1 MKHVLEIQS
10 FDRVLIEKLCAR
22 ADAMEDMLKN
32 DRAKVNELFKGR
44 MMFSVFYEPST
55 RTRMSFSAA
64 AQHLGIEVVG
74 TENAKEFSSAAKGET
89 IEDTIQVFN
98 SYHPDIIVMRH
109 YETGAA
115 ARAAK
120 VSDVPIMNAGDGLGQ
135 HPTQSLLDIYSIKK
149 ELGRFDNLKVVIG
162 GDLAH
167 GRTARSLAY
176 LLSKF
181 EGNSI
186 SFVAPEGLEI
196 GQDIKD
202 HLAAN
207 NVPFEETTDLSSVLK
222 DADVVYWTRVQKERF
237 DASQLGDTFVI
248 GKKEVDIM
256 KKDAIL
262 MHPLPRVDEITAEV
276 DSDPRAA
283 YFRQAGNGLTLR
295 MALIEWVL
303 TDE

>member
-1 MKHVLEIQS
+1 MKHVLEIQP
-10 FDRVLIEKLCAR
+10 FDRELIEKLCGR
-22 ADAMEDMLKN
+22 ADEMEELLQHDRQKLN
-32 DRAKVNELFKGR
+32 DLFKGR

-64 AQHLGIEVVG
+64 AQHLGIQVVS

-89 IEDTIQVFN
+89 IEDTVRVLN

-115 ARAAK
+115 ALAAS

-135 HPTQSLLDIYSIKK
+135 HPTQSLLDIYTIKK

-176 LLSKF
+176 LLAKF
-181 EGNSI
+181 ENNSI
-186 SFVAPEGLEI
+186 TFVAPEGLEI
-196 GQDIKD
+196 GNDIKE
-202 HLAAN
+202 HLN
-207 NVPFEETTDLSSVLK
+207 ERKVEFSETTDLESSLK

-237 DASQLGDTFVI
+237 DASKLTGTFVI
-248 GKKEVDIM
+248 SEKEMNLM

-262 MHPLPRVDEITAEV
+262 MHPLPRIDEITHEV
-276 DSDPRAA
+276 DKDPRAV
-283 YFRQAGNGLTLR
+283 YFRQAGNGMFMR
-295 MALIEWVL
+295 MALVEWVL
-303 TDE
+303 S